1 MSEATQTHPFQA
13 EVNQLLRLVIDSLY
27 SNKEIFLRELVS
39 NASDALDKLRFEALT
54 RPELLE
60 AGGRPEVRLSYD
72 AAAGTLTIDDN
83 GIGMTEAELVQNLGT
98 IAHSGTRAFLEAAKQ
113 KGGAGGVELIGQF
126 GVGFYSAFLV
136 ADRVEVVSRHAAP
149 GSAAHAWSSDARGA
163 FTVGPAERAGRG
175 TKVTLHLKPEAREFL
190 DGWRLRSLV
199 TRYSDYVSAPIL
211 LKGEPEGD
219 AEKAGEAGAKDGANG
234 GDKDG
239 NWQQLN
245 RASALWQRSPSEVEP
260 EQYSEFYRHLTHDF
274 EPPLAHAHFR
284 IEGTQMFSGILY
296 VPRRLPLDFS
306 REQKAPGLRL
316 FVKRVFIM
324 DDAAELLPPWLRFL
338 RGVVDS
344 DDLPLNVSRELLQDS
359 SVARVI
365 KKQIVKKALDLLEDL
380 AQNRPDDYRAFWA
393 EFGPILKEGIAL
405 EASERERIADLARF
419 ASTKAEGLT
428 SLGDYVTRMP
438 IAQPAIYYAVG
449 ASAAALAQSPY
460 LEALKQR
467 GFEALL
473 LSDPVDE
480 WVVDALR
487 EYRGK
492 PLTSAMRAD
501 LSLGDDE
508 PAAEAPPER
517 APFFER
523 IKGLLGDKVR
533 EVRASKRLT
542 DSPVCLV
549 LPPGA
554 LPPAMERVLRASGR
568 PVPPAARILEVNPS
582 HPLVEHMAALAAREP
597 DSPKLGEWVELLY
610 DQALLLEGGTID
622 DPARFARR
630 INDLLRDALAAA
642 TPPAG

>member
-1 MSEATQTHPFQA
+1 MSEAAQTHAFQA

-27 SNKEIFLRELVS
+27 SNKEIFLRELIS
-39 NASDALDKLRFEALT
+39 NASDALDKLRFEGLT

-60 AGGRPEVRLSYD
+60 GEARPEIKLSYD
-72 AAAGTLTIDDN
+72 RAAGTLTIDDN
-83 GIGMTEAELVQNLGT
+83 GIGMTEAELAKNLGT
-98 IAHSGTRAFLEAAKQ
+98 IAHSGTRAFLEASKQ
-113 KGGAGGVELIGQF
+113 KGGGVDLIGQF

-136 ADRVEVVSRHAAP
+136 ADHVDVISRHAAP
-149 GSAAHAWSSDARGA
+149 GSTAHRWSSDARGT
-163 FTVGPAERAGRG
+163 FTVEPAERAGRG
-175 TKVTLHLKPEAREFL
+175 TSVVLHLKPDAREFL
-190 DGWRLRSLV
+190 DDWRLRSLV
-199 TRYSDYVSAPIL
+199 TRYSDYVSVPIL
-211 LKGEPEGD
+211 LKADKE
-219 AEKAGEAGAKDGANG
+219 
-234 GDKDG
+234 DKDDKDAKADG
-239 NWQQLN
+239 GEGEFQQLN
-245 RASALWQRSPSEVEP
+245 RASALWQRSPSEVKP
-260 EQYSEFYRHLTHDF
+260 EQYDEFYRHLTHDF

-284 IEGTQMFSGILY
+284 IEGSQMFSGIVY
-296 VPRRLPLDFS
+296 LPKRMPLEFGQETKS
-306 REQKAPGLRL
+306 PGLRL

-324 DDAAELLPPWLRFL
+324 DDAAELLPPWLRFV
-338 RGVVDS
+338 RGVIDS

-359 SVARVI
+359 SIARVI
-365 KKQIVKKALDLLEDL
+365 KKQVVKKTLDLLDDL
-380 AQNRPDDYRAFWA
+380 AQNRPDDYKAFWA

-428 SLGDYVTRMP
+428 SLADYIARMP
-438 IAQPAIYYAVG
+438 LAQPAIYYAVG
-449 ASAAALAQSPY
+449 SSASALAGSPY
-460 LEALKQR
+460 LEALKKR

-480 WVVDALR
+480 WVVDSLR

-501 LSLGDDE
+501 LSLGGDE
-508 PAAEAPPER
+508 PASDDKAQER
-517 APFFER
+517 APLFEG
-523 IKGLLGDKVR
+523 IKKLLGDKVR

-554 LPPAMERVLRASGR
+554 LPPTMERALRAAGR

-582 HPLVEHMAALAAREP
+582 HPLVEHMADLAGREP

-610 DQALLLEGGTID
+610 DQAVLLEGGTID

-630 INDLLRDALAAA
+630 INELLRDALAAGA
-642 TPPAG
+642 KGG

>member
-1 MSEATQTHPFQA
+1 MSAAAQTHAFQA

-27 SNKEIFLRELVS
+27 SNKEIFLRELIS

-60 AGGRPEVRLSYD
+60 GEGGDPAIRLSYD
-72 AAAGTLTIDDN
+72 RAAGTLTVDDN
-83 GIGMTEAELVQNLGT
+83 GIGMSRDELAHNLGT

-113 KGGAGGVELIGQF
+113 KGAGAPGELIGQF

-136 ADRVEVVSRHAAP
+136 ADRVEVVSRPAAP
-149 GSAAHAWSSDARGA
+149 GAPASRWSSDARGT
-163 FTVGPAERAGRG
+163 FEIGPAERAGRG
-175 TKVTLHLKPEAREFL
+175 TAVVLHLKPEARELL
-190 DGWRLRSLV
+190 DDWRLRSLV

-211 LKGEPEGD
+211 LRAEREGGEKGEGGERGAGGEG
-219 AEKAGEAGAKDGANG
+219 G
-234 GDKDG
+234 
-239 NWQQLN
+239 WQQAN
-245 RASALWQRSPSEVEP
+245 RASALWQRAPSEVKP
-260 EQYSEFYRHLTHDF
+260 EQYDEFYRHLTHDF
-274 EPPLAHAHFR
+274 EPPLARAHFR

-296 VPRRLPLDFS
+296 VPRRLPLEFGP
-306 REQKAPGLRL
+306 EHKGGGLRL

-324 DDAAELLPPWLRFL
+324 DDAAELLPPWLRFV

-359 SVARVI
+359 AVARVI
-365 KKQIVKKALDLLEDL
+365 KKQVVKKALELLEDL
-380 AQNRPDDYRAFWA
+380 AQNRPDDYKAFWA
-393 EFGPILKEGIAL
+393 EFGAILKEGIAL
-405 EASERERIADLARF
+405 EAAERERIADLARF

-428 SLGDYVTRMP
+428 GLGDYVARMP
-438 IAQPAIYYAVG
+438 LAQPAIYYAVG
-449 ASAAALAQSPY
+449 PSAAALAGSPY
-460 LEALKQR
+460 LEALTKR

-501 LSLGDDE
+501 LSLGNDE
-508 PAAEAPPER
+508 PAEAPAEGR
-517 APFFER
+517 APLFER
-523 IKGLLGDKVR
+523 MKGLLGDKVR

-554 LPPAMERVLRASGR
+554 LPPTMERVLRASGR
-568 PVPPAARILEVNPS
+568 QVPPAARILEVNPT
-582 HPLVEHMAALAAREP
+582 HPLVEHLAALVEREP
-597 DSPKLGEWVELLY
+597 ASPKLGEWVELLY
-610 DQALLLEGGTID
+610 DQAVLLEGGTLD

-630 INDLLRDALAAA
+630 VNDLLRDALVGPAA
-642 TPPAG
+642 PASPR

>member
-1 MSEATQTHPFQA
+1 MSEAAKTHAFQA

-27 SNKEIFLRELVS
+27 SNKEIFLRELIS

-60 AGGRPEVRLSYD
+60 GGAGPEIRLSYD
-72 AAAGTLTIDDN
+72 RAAGTLTIDDN
-83 GIGMTEAELVQNLGT
+83 GIGMSEEELVKNLGT

-113 KGGAGGVELIGQF
+113 KSGAGGVDLIGQF

-136 ADRVEVVSRHAAP
+136 ADRVDVVSRPAGP
-149 GSAAHAWSSDARGA
+149 GAAAHRWSSDARG
-163 FTVGPAERAGRG
+163 TYTIEPAEREGRG
-175 TKVTLHLKPEAREFL
+175 TAVVMHLKPEAKEFL
-190 DGWRLRSLV
+190 DDWRLRSLV
-199 TRYSDYVSAPIL
+199 GRYSDYVSAPIL
-211 LKGEPEGD
+211 LKADEDEAQSKKTEGEKAEG
-219 AEKAGEAGAKDGANG
+219 EKAGG
-234 GDKDG
+234 GF
-239 NWQQLN
+239 QQVN
-245 RASALWQRSPSEVEP
+245 RANALWQRSPAEVKP
-260 EQYSEFYRHLTHDF
+260 EQYDEFYRHLTHDF

-284 IEGTQMFSGILY
+284 IEGTQMFSGIVY
-296 VPRRLPLDFS
+296 VPKRMPLDFA
-306 REQKAPGLRL
+306 REQQPSGLRL

-324 DDAAELLPPWLRFL
+324 DDAAELLPPWLRFV

-344 DDLPLNVSRELLQDS
+344 DDLPLNVSREILQDS
-359 SVARVI
+359 SIARVI
-365 KKQIVKKALDLLEDL
+365 KKQVVKKTLDLLEDL
-380 AQNRPDDYRAFWA
+380 AQNRPDDYKAFWA
-393 EFGPILKEGIAL
+393 ELGVILKEGIAL
-405 EASERERIADLARF
+405 EAGERERIADLARF

-428 SLGDYVTRMP
+428 SLSDYVTRMP
-438 IAQPAIYYAVG
+438 LAQPAIYYAVG
-449 ASAAALAQSPY
+449 TSAQALAESPY

-501 LSLGDDE
+501 LSLGGDE
-508 PAAEAPPER
+508 PTADVAAAR
-517 APFFER
+517 APLFER
-523 IKGLLGDKVR
+523 IKKLLGDKVR

-554 LPPAMERVLRASGR
+554 LPPTMERVLRASGR
-568 PVPPAARILEVNPS
+568 PVPPTARILEVNPS
-582 HPLVEHMAALAAREP
+582 HPLVEHMAALAEREP

-610 DQALLLEGGTID
+610 DQAVLLEGGSLD

-630 INDLLRDALAAA
+630 VNDLLREALSR
-642 TPPAG
+642 

>member
-1 MSEATQTHPFQA
+1 MSEAAKTHAFQA

-27 SNKEIFLRELVS
+27 SNKEIFLRELIS

-60 AGGRPEVRLSYD
+60 GEARPEIRLSYD
-72 AAAGTLTIDDN
+72 RAAGTLTVEDN
-83 GIGMTEAELVQNLGT
+83 GIGMGEDELAKNLGT

-113 KGGAGGVELIGQF
+113 KGSAGGVDLIGQF

-136 ADRVEVVSRHAAP
+136 ADRVEVTSRPAGP
-149 GSAAHAWSSDARGA
+149 GSAAHRWSSDARGS
-163 FTVGPAERAGRG
+163 FTIEPAERAGRG
-175 TKVTLHLKPEAREFL
+175 TSVVLHLKPDAREFL
-190 DGWRLRSLV
+190 DDWRLRSLV

-211 LKGEPEGD
+211 LKADEDEAKGDKAEGGEP
-219 AEKAGEAGAKDGANG
+219 KG
-234 GDKDG
+234 GF
-239 NWQQLN
+239 QQIN
-245 RASALWQRSPSEVEP
+245 RASALWQRSPSEVKP
-260 EQYSEFYRHLTHDF
+260 EQYDEFYRHLTHDF

-284 IEGTQMFSGILY
+284 IEGTQLFSGIIYL
-296 VPRRLPLDFS
+296 PKRLPLDFM
-306 REQKAPGLRL
+306 REQQPSGLRL

-324 DDAAELLPPWLRFL
+324 DDAAELLPPWLRFV

-344 DDLPLNVSRELLQDS
+344 DDLPLNVSREILQDS

-365 KKQIVKKALDLLEDL
+365 KKQIVKKSLDLLDDL
-380 AQNRPDDYRAFWA
+380 AQNRPDDYKAFWA
-393 EFGPILKEGIAL
+393 EFGAILKEGIAL
-405 EASERERIADLARF
+405 EAGERERIADLARF

-428 SLGDYVTRMP
+428 SLSEYVTRMP
-438 IAQPAIYYAVG
+438 LAQPAIYYAVG
-449 ASAAALAQSPY
+449 ASASALAESPY
-460 LEALKQR
+460 LEALKRR

-501 LSLGDDE
+501 LSLGGDE
-508 PAAEAPPER
+508 PPAEAAAAR
-517 APFFER
+517 APLFER
-523 IKGLLGDKVR
+523 IKKLLGDKVR

-554 LPPAMERVLRASGR
+554 LPPTMERVLRASGR

-582 HPLVEHMAALAAREP
+582 HPLVEHMAALAEREP

-610 DQALLLEGGTID
+610 DQAVLLEGGTLD

-630 INDLLRDALAAA
+630 VNELLRDALAAA
-642 TPPAG
+642 TPAPAAPH